1 MSMAKDG
8 SNRGGA
14 RAGAGRKKKALADKV
29 AEGKANNLLVL
40 PTTNFSGVEMPT
52 PKEYLK
58 APQKNGQEN
67 CAVEI
72 YEKTWKWLNDKGCAD
87 LVSQEL
93 IEHYAMSV
101 SRWIQ
106 CQNAI
111 SEYGYLSKH
120 PTTNAAIASPFVNIG
135 FQFMKQVNQLWYQ
148 IYQVVKENCSE
159 DYRGANPQD
168 DVMERLLRSRKG

>member
-1 MSMAKDG
+1 MS
-8 SNRGGA
+8 
-14 RAGAGRKKKALADKV
+14 
-29 AEGKANNLLVL
+29 
-40 PTTNFSGVEMPT
+40 
-52 PKEYLK
+52 YLFTI
-58 APQKNGQEN
+58 P
-67 CAVEI
+67 
-72 YEKTWKWLNDKGCAD
+72 KGCAD

-120 PTTNAAIASPFVNIG
+120 PTTNAAIASPFVSIG

>member
-1 MSMAKDG
+1 MAKDG
-8 SNRGGA
+8 TNRGGA
-14 RAGAGRKKKALADKV
+14 RTGAGRKKKALADKI
-29 AEGKANNLLVL
+29 AEGKTVKVTVL
-40 PTTNFSGVEMPT
+40 PTTHFAGVEMPP

-58 APQKNGQEN
+58 MPQKNGQDN

-72 YEKTWKWLNDKGCAD
+72 YEKTWEWLNKKGCAD
-87 LVSQEL
+87 FVSQEL

-111 SEYGYLSKH
+111 SNYGFLAKH
-120 PTTNAAIASPFVNIG
+120 PTTGAAIVSPYVNIG
-135 FQFMKQVNQLWYQ
+135 LQYMKQVNQLWYQ
-148 IYQVVKENCSE
+148 IYQAVKENCAE

-168 DVMERLLRSRKG
+168 DVMERLLRFRKG